1 MGLYLGIDFGTSTT
15 YVTRWNE
22 EKREVEPVENLGKYG
37 SGNVFPNV
45 IFYDSA
51 TEQQIG
57 YQAADRG
64 SGDQLDYV
72 SAIKRKLEE
81 RSFKRFL
88 PNAGRELSAV
98 EIARDSFACLKRKIE
113 KNFGGER
120 VDGVVISVPFA
131 FQHAERG
138 RIKHAAE
145 LAGLKVLRLIEEPV
159 AAALSFGL
167 VQKAKPG
174 VCEKVIVFDLGGG
187 TFDVAAFKF
196 VKQAENRFAIDVL
209 GTDGNK
215 HLGGID
221 IDAHIADKI
230 KEAMEEA
237 HAEYRLD
244 ALEAKH
250 LAQEKARMDKLARE
264 TKEIIACEGDERV
277 SYTSI
282 VDDSIE
288 YDETWDEEDL
298 DQMLEHCGFMDEVR
312 DVLDNL
318 LFELEMNK
326 EDVDR
331 VIMVGGTTQ
340 IPSIQN
346 VAKEYF
352 GKAPEIVEHPDEM
365 VGTGAGIYCGILLDK
380 RIKFSITL
388 RLSKAVGIKKGGR
401 FTVLLPRNERYGKQS
416 DVVTIQTARK
426 AHEKKITI
434 YQGDGAHQTEL
445 AVLTVPQETIERLH
459 GSLGLSLGTDQ
470 NGMVGY
476 VLYDIAPDG
485 GRRAVAQG
493 MLEVS

>member
-57 YQAADRG
+57 YQAAERG

-81 RSFKRFL
+81 RNFKRLL

-113 KNFGGER
+113 KNFGGEQI
-120 VDGVVISVPFA
+120 DGVVISVPFA

-145 LAGLKVLRLIEEPV
+145 LAGLKVLGLIEEPV

-244 ALEAKH
+244 ELGEKH
-250 LAQEKARMDKLARE
+250 LARERAGMDRVARE
-264 TKEIIACEGDERV
+264 TKENVASYGEEQAYYASIAN
-277 SYTSI
+277 
-282 VDDSIE
+282 DSIE
-288 YDETWDEEDL
+288 YDATWEEEDL
-298 DQMLEHCGFMDEVR
+298 NQLLEHCGFMDEVR
-312 DVLDNL
+312 EVLDNL

-346 VAKEYF
+346 VAEEYF

-388 RLSKAVGIKKGGR
+388 RLSKAIGIKKGGR

-434 YQGDGAHQTEL
+434 YQGDGARQTEL

-485 GRRAVAQG
+485 GRQAVAQG